1 MPTISARNLI
11 DEAMIAA
18 GQLAQGETASAA
30 DASYG
35 LSLLNRM
42 LETWNTRRM
51 NVYAIEF
58 ADRTLTPNL
67 NPHLIG
73 PTGST
78 GFVVAQRPVKVPA
91 AQLVLN
97 TSTPNVLLPINIR
110 DKDWYASLGIPALTS
125 TFPTDLYYQPA
136 WPHGKLYFYPVG
148 TVAYAVRLH
157 IWTLLSQLANLN
169 ADVTLPPGYHDVLTF
184 NLALKLCIG
193 QKAPDAVL
201 VDEARRAL
209 AAIQGVNT
217 QAPRISTQDFG
228 MPTSG
233 DRKTW
238 NWRTGGS

>member
-1 MPTISARNLI
+1 MPTIPARNLI

-42 LETWNTRRM
+42 LETWNTRRV

-58 ADRTLTPNL
+58 ADRTLTANL

-73 PTGST
+73 PGGST
-78 GFVVAQRPVKVPA
+78 NFVVPQRPVKIEA

-97 TSTPNVLLPINIR
+97 TSTPNVLQPIQIR
-110 DKDWYASLGIPALTS
+110 DKDWYATLGIPALTS
-125 TFPTDLYYQPA
+125 IFPTDLYYEPA
-136 WPHGKLYFYPVG
+136 WPEGKLYFSPVG
-148 TVAYAVRLH
+148 TTAYAVRLH
-157 IWTLLSQLANLN
+157 IWTLLSRLANLN
-169 ADVTLPPGYHDVLTF
+169 APVTLPPGYQDALTF
-184 NLALKLCIG
+184 NLALRLCIG
-193 QKAPDAVL
+193 QKAPDAGL

-217 QAPRISTQDFG
+217 AAPRISTQDYG

-233 DRKTW
+233 DRKTFD
-238 NWRTGGS
+238 WRTGQN